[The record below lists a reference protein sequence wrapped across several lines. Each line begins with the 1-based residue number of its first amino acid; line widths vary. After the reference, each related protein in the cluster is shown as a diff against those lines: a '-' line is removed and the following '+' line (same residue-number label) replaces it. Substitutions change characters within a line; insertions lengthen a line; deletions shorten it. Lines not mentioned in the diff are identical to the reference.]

1 MAGRCCCK
9 TKPVIVASVSASTGP
24 STRRPTAAADA
35 PPSPLSVRA
44 CTNNN
49 EERFGPKT
57 NTIRVGWKCNYEA
70 WIVGLGSHRHGG
82 GGLEA
87 RLLGGHHVAQRLQ
100 QLLVHHL

>member
-44 CTNNN
+44 CRDKD
-49 EERFGPKT
+49 EEKSGMKT
-57 NTIRVGWKCNYEA
+57 NTISVRWKYEA
-70 WIVGLGSHRHGG
+70 GKIVGLGSHRHGG

-87 RLLGGHHVAQRLQ
+87 RFLSGHHVAQRLQ